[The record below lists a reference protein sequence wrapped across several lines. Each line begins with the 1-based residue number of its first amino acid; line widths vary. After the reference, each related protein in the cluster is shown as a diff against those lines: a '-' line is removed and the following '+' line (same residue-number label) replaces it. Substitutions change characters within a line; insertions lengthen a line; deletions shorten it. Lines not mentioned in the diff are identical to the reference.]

1 MKKYIIKIAVLLL
14 FLSLLLGTAY
24 WMHLTFVKDK
34 PIITIQNQ
42 KTNFDRIKADSMI
55 KNQQGYKK

>member
-1 MKKYIIKIAVLLL
+1 MKKNIAKIAVLLL
-14 FLSLLLGTAY
+14 FLTLLLGAAY

-34 PIITIQNQ
+34 PVITIQEQ
-42 KTNFDRIKADSMI
+42 KTSFDRIKADSMI